1 LDECAYNLCDTVE
14 GFAYSFADFPFL
26 LQKKKRLDEIIKLRS
41 RAALTYIDHELGG
54 VGMLHSIL
62 K

>member
-1 LDECAYNLCDTVE
+1 M
-14 GFAYSFADFPFL
+14 
-26 LQKKKRLDEIIKLRS
+26 QKKKRLDEIIKLRS